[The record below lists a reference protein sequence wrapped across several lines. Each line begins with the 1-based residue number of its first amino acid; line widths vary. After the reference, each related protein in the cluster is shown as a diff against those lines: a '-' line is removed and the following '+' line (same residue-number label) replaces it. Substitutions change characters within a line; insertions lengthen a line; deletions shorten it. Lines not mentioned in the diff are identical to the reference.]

1 MSLIIRQMQ
10 IKVTV
15 RYYLHILIRMANQ
28 SLLIASVDM
37 DVEHFINS
45 CLKCK
50 MLQLLW
56 KTVQHFF

>member
-1 MSLIIRQMQ
+1 MQ